1 MLTIDGSAGEGGG
14 QVLRSALG
22 LSLVTGRP
30 FHIAN
35 IRANRK
41 KPGLM
46 RQHLTAV
53 LAAAEIGN
61 AQTDGATIGSGNL
74 VFTPGNITPGA
85 YHFSIGSAGSCT
97 LVLQTLLPAL
107 LMADGPSSLIVEG
120 GTHNP
125 MAPPFDFLEQTFLP
139 LIHHMGTQV
148 SARLDRP
155 GFFPAGGGRV
165 TIAVTPAGTLQPIEL
180 VSFANISFSARTVC
194 AQLPEHIGKRELQV
208 VRNQLGI
215 DNDRMSHV
223 QLDDHGPGNTLTV
236 FVHSD
241 QLTET
246 FTGFGRK
253 HVSAEAV
260 ARETIQQ
267 VRAYI
272 AAASPVGVHL
282 ADQLLIPI
290 ALAGSGRFRT
300 GKPSSHTLT
309 NIAVIKQFLD
319 INFTCSQVTDTSWE
333 IGL

>member
-14 QVLRSALG
+14 QILRSALG

-61 AQTDGATIGSGNL
+61 AHIEGAAIGSGNL
-74 VFTPGNITPGA
+74 VFIPGKITPGA

-107 LMADGPSSLIVEG
+107 ILADGPSSLIVEG

-125 MAPPFDFLEQTFLP
+125 MAPPFDFLAHTFLP
-139 LIHHMGTQV
+139 LIHRMGAQV

-155 GFFPAGGGRV
+155 GFFPAGGGQV
-165 TIAVTPAGTLQPIEL
+165 TITVTPASTLQPIEL
-180 VSFANISFSARTVC
+180 VSLSTISFSAQTVC
-194 AQLPEHIGKRELQV
+194 AQLPEQIGKRELQV
-208 VRNQLGI
+208 VHNELAI
-215 DNDRMSHV
+215 DSDRMSEMH
-223 QLDDHGPGNTLTV
+223 LDHCGPGNTLTV

-260 ARETIQQ
+260 ALETVQQ
-267 VRAYI
+267 VRKYI
-272 AAASPVGVHL
+272 EAASPVGIHL
-282 ADQLLIPI
+282 ADQLLLPM

-319 INFTCSQVTDTSWE
+319 INCTCSQVTDTAWE
-333 IGL
+333 IGI